1 MAVCSVLWKGKD
13 CESFNTRG
21 IKSAHVLEKS
31 GKCDARQVLM
41 ALMIKAEAFVLW
53 VPVGELKGGSTRKQ
67 DSPEE
72 SCVVLCLIEE
82 RYSKCQP
89 AHLCQG

>member
-1 MAVCSVLWKGKD
+1 MSFEKAKIV
-13 CESFNTRG
+13 ESFNTGG
-21 IKSAHVLEKS
+21 IKSAHVVEKS
-31 GKCDARQVLM
+31 GKCDARQVLK

-53 VPVGELKGGSTRKQ
+53 VPVGDLKGGSTRKQ

-82 RYSKCQP
+82 RYGKCQQ
-89 AHLCQG
+89 AHLWQN